1 MSEQPQQPGPPPPP
15 QQPGQPP
22 QYAPPT
28 PPQQPA
34 QGYPQQPGYPPQGY
48 AYPQQYPPQVW
59 APQQLLPAALAGKQF
74 ADYGQRVGAWLID
87 LLIVWTIVG
96 IFVNCALMARK
107 GERNGMTL
115 GKQVLKIRVYREDG
129 QPVGFGLGVLRDFV
143 VRFLLFGLVGF
154 FFLGLPGL
162 LDLLWPLWDERNQT
176 LHDKIVSTYVI
187 RAEQPA
193 PMIAT
198 TG

>member
-1 MSEQPQQPGPPPPP
+1 
-15 QQPGQPP
+15 
-22 QYAPPT
+22 
-28 PPQQPA
+28 
-34 QGYPQQPGYPPQGY
+34 
-48 AYPQQYPPQVW
+48 
-59 APQQLLPAALAGKQF
+59 
-74 ADYGQRVGAWLID
+74 
-87 LLIVWTIVG
+87 
-96 IFVNCALMARK
+96 
-107 GERNGMTL
+107 MTL

-162 LDLLWPLWDERNQT
+162 LDLLWPLWDERNRT

>member
-1 MSEQPQQPGPPPPP
+1 MVAKPRRRGVRRVSAVPFGLGFTTLGGGGVNYPGDVNNPI
-15 QQPGQPP
+15 
-22 QYAPPT
+22 
-28 PPQQPA
+28 
-34 QGYPQQPGYPPQGY
+34 
-48 AYPQQYPPQVW
+48 
-59 APQQLLPAALAGKQF
+59 LAG
-74 ADYGQRVGAWLID
+74 VGAWLID